1 MARVNVYLCALIL
14 LLSFCNILLQEIGS
28 VEGRTLTKFTVT
40 TAEEIGADSSVPPS
54 PPAEPLQPP
63 PSHGVDTFRPTAPGH
78 SPGIGH
84 SVHN

>member
-1 MARVNVYLCALIL
+1 MARINVYLFAFIFL
-14 LLSFCNILLQEIGS
+14 LTLNIILQEIGS
-28 VEGRTLTKFTVT
+28 VEARTLTKSTMT
-40 TAEEIGADSSVPPS
+40 ITEEIGADGSVPLS
-54 PPAEPLQPP
+54 PPAEPIQPP

>member
-1 MARVNVYLCALIL
+1 M
-14 LLSFCNILLQEIGS
+14 GS
-28 VEGRTLTKFTVT
+28 IEGRTLTKSTLT
-40 TAEEIGADSSVPPS
+40 TSEEIGADGSVLLS
-54 PPAEPLQPP
+54 PPAEPLEPP